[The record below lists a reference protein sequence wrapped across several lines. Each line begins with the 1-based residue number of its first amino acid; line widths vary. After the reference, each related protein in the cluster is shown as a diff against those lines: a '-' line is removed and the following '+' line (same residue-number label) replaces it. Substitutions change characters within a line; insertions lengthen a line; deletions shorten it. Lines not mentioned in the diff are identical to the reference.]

1 VVNVVNVVNAENVE
15 NVENVENGF
24 CYDFYGSKMPYIL
37 NI

>member
-1 VVNVVNVVNAENVE
+1 VNVVNVVNA
-15 NVENVENGF
+15 ENVENGF